1 MFKKILGLTLL
12 AFGLLIILWS
22 LYSSYNI
29 FTGQAEIPE
38 VFTMSEKE
46 NLQGSESEFEKI
58 INQAMGEQLKGILS
72 LDFLPQ
78 LFSLMAWAMFSGL
91 AIFAGSQISGL
102 GINLL
107 K

>member
-29 FTGQAEIPE
+29 FTGRTEIPE
-38 VFTMSEKE
+38 VFTIPEKE
-46 NLQGSESEFEKI
+46 NLQVPESEFEKI

-72 LDFLPQ
+72 LDSLPQ
-78 LFSLMAWAMFSGL
+78 FLSLIAWAMFSGL
-91 AIFAGSQISGL
+91 AIFAGTQISGL
-102 GINLL
+102 GIKLL

>member
-12 AFGLLIILWS
+12 GLGLLIILWS

-29 FTGQAEIPE
+29 FTGRAEIPE

-46 NLQGSESEFEKI
+46 NLQGPESEFEKT
-58 INQAMGEQLKGILS
+58 INQVMSEQLKGILS

-78 LFSLMAWAMFSGL
+78 FLSLIAWAMFSGL
-91 AIFAGSQISGL
+91 AIFGGTQISGL
-102 GINLL
+102 GIKLL

>member
-1 MFKKILGLTLL
+1 MFKKTLGLTLL
-12 AFGLLIILWS
+12 GLGLLIILWS

-29 FTGQAEIPE
+29 FTGRTEIPE

-46 NLQGSESEFEKI
+46 NLQGPESEFEKI

-78 LFSLMAWAMFSGL
+78 LLSLIAWAMFSGL
-91 AIFAGSQISGL
+91 AIFGGTQISGL
-102 GINLL
+102 GIKLL